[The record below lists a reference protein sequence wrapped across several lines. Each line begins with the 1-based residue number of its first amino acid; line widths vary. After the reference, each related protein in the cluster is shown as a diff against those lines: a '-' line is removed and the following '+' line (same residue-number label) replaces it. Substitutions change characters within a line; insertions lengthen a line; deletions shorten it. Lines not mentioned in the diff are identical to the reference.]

1 MSGMYLP
8 RWFRVVLW
16 LLSLPGKLR
25 RRKGR
30 G

>member
-8 RWFRVVLW
+8 KWLRAILW

-25 RRKGR
+25 RRKGKE
-30 G
+30 